1 MPRPYIERTPLD
13 AAFYA
18 EHLRPRLPARIFDV
32 HVHLNLPEHLALVPE
47 ERWRSDWALESGH
60 LLPVEDA
67 YTCARELFPD
77 ARYAI
82 AGMPWP
88 IREADLAANNRY
100 LAAKRA
106 QGLVA
111 PFMAVRPEW
120 DPEAVER
127 DLVDG
132 GFAGFKPYGDMVSG
146 VKGASLSI
154 FDFLPRRQLEI
165 LERHGRALLLYLP
178 RRERVA
184 DPDNVRELREI
195 LRRYPRVPVIVAHLG
210 RSFCPYYL
218 REGLRLL
225 GPDARDLYFDTSAVI
240 NPETFELAFG
250 ELPVE
255 RILFGTDMPILLW
268 HGRRTW
274 TQREY
279 RNLCRE
285 PFSWN
290 QRRESPE
297 VEATYSLF
305 LYEQM
310 KAVLDACDRH
320 HLRPEQKDGLFWANA
335 RRVLKLG

>member
-1 MPRPYIERTPLD
+1 MPRPYFERTPLD
-13 AAFYA
+13 AVFYA
-18 EHLRPRLPARIFDV
+18 EHLHPRLPERIFDV
-32 HVHLNLPEHLALVPE
+32 HVHLNLPEHVALVPE

-67 YTCARELFPD
+67 YACARELFPD

-106 QGLVA
+106 QGLLA

-127 DLVDG
+127 DLVEG
-132 GFAGFKPYGDMVSG
+132 GFVGFKPYGDMVSG

-154 FDFLPRRQLEI
+154 FDFLPPRQLEI
-165 LERHGRALLLYLP
+165 LERHGRALLLHLP
-178 RRERVA
+178 RQERIA

-225 GPDARDLYFDTSAVI
+225 GPDARGLYFDTSAVI
-240 NPETFELAFG
+240 NPETYELAFG

-274 TQREY
+274 TEREY

-290 QRRESPE
+290 LQRESPE
-297 VEATYSLF
+297 VEATYTLF

-310 KAVLDACDRH
+310 KAILDACDRH
-320 HLRPEQKDGLFWANA
+320 RLRPEQKDGLFWANA
-335 RRVLKLG
+335 RRVLKLA

>member
-1 MPRPYIERTPLD
+1 MPRPYFERTPLD

-18 EHLRPRLPARIFDV
+18 EHLHPRLPERIFDV
-32 HVHLNLPEHLALVPE
+32 HVHLNLPEHVALVPE

-67 YTCARELFPD
+67 YACARELFPD

-106 QGLVA
+106 QGLLA

-127 DLVDG
+127 DLVEG
-132 GFAGFKPYGDMVSG
+132 GFVGFKPYGDMVSG

-154 FDFLPRRQLEI
+154 FDFLPPRQLEI
-165 LERHGRALLLYLP
+165 LERHGRALLLHLP
-178 RRERVA
+178 RQERIA

-195 LRRYPRVPVIVAHLG
+195 LQRYPRVPVIVAHLG

-225 GPDARDLYFDTSAVI
+225 GPDARGLYFDTSAVI
-240 NPETFELAFG
+240 NPETYELAFG

-274 TQREY
+274 TEREY

-290 QRRESPE
+290 LQRESPE
-297 VEATYSLF
+297 VEATYTLF

-310 KAVLDACDRH
+310 KAILDACDRH
-320 HLRPEQKDGLFWANA
+320 RLRPEQKDGLFWANA
-335 RRVLKLG
+335 RRVLKLA